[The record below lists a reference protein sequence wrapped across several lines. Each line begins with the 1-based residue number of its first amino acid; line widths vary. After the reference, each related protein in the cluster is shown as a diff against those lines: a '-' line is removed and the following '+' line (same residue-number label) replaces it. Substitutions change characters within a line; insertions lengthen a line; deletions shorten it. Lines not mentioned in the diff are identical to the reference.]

1 MDIDERPDPDA
12 RGSSGGSPFL
22 HPDWVQGTDPAHAA
36 VPGIGRRSLVQGLA
50 SRWWQILGLW
60 LVVSTPVIY
69 LIYSLVEPSYEAASL
84 LRVEPAAPVLYGPD
98 AQVPSGPSEDSKPYL
113 LTQMELMRSDSVLD
127 AALAHPRISSL
138 PMVRSSKDP
147 RGDLKK
153 EMGVAIVGVNTHL
166 IRVSLAS
173 PDPSSA
179 AAIVNAVV
187 DSYIEQHNRYQQT
200 GNRALKKSIESEL
213 HKLEAQIAYTQEK
226 LAKLVAVGRLEAARP
241 IVVAPTDKAE
251 GGPVGPSLSV
261 VNEDQYK
268 VLADRL
274 LQADFELMDA
284 RARLE
289 TARLPGSQTPAEKLR
304 EREAAAEEAARK
316 RLSYSRYLAQLRVGS
331 GSSGPEQLEVSLLS
345 QDLQHLKKHHEVLKS
360 KLAQLDFEIGSERYR
375 ISVQDKAFVPRVP
388 SSDRRFLF
396 SMIAST
402 GAYFLILTSFLVGE
416 IGVRRRAAPRVE
428 S

>member
-1 MDIDERPDPDA
+1 MDIDDRPDPDA
-12 RGSSGGSPFL
+12 RGYSAGSPFL

-36 VPGIGRRSLVQGLA
+36 GSAIGRRSLVQGLA

-69 LIYSLVEPSYEAASL
+69 LIYSLVEPSYEAVCL

-98 AQVPSGPSEDSKPYL
+98 AKVPSRPSEDLNPYL
-113 LTQMELMRSDSVLD
+113 LTQTELIRSDGVLD
-127 AALAHPRISSL
+127 AALADPKISSL
-138 PMVRSSKDP
+138 PMVRSSKSP
-147 RGDLKK
+147 KTDLRK
-153 EMGVAIVGVNTHL
+153 EMGVAIVGGDTHL
-166 IRVSLAS
+166 LQVSLAL
-173 PDPSSA
+173 PDPASA

-187 DSYIEQHNRYQQT
+187 DSYIEQHYRYQQT

-226 LAKLVAVGRLEAARP
+226 LRKLVAVGRLDAARQI
-241 IVVAPTDKAE
+241 IVPLAGKGE

-261 VNEDQYK
+261 VTEDQYK
-268 VLADRL
+268 VLANRML
-274 LQADFELMDA
+274 EADFELMDA

-316 RLSYSRYLAQLRVGS
+316 RLNYSRYLAQLKVGS
-331 GSSGPEQLEVSLLS
+331 GPNGPEQFEASLLS
-345 QDLQHLKKHHEVLKS
+345 QDLQHLRKLDEVLKT
-360 KLAQLDFEIGSERYR
+360 KRAQLEFEIDSERYR
-375 ISVQDKAFVPRVP
+375 ISVQDKASVPRVP

-396 SMIAST
+396 SSLASA
-402 GAYFLILTSFLVGE
+402 GALFVILTSFLVGE
-416 IGVRRRAAPRVE
+416 IGARRRAAPGVA